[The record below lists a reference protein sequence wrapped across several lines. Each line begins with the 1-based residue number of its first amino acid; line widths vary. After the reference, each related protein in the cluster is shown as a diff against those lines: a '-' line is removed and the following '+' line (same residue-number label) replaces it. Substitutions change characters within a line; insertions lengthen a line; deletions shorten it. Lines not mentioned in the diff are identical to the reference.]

1 MQDLLNMGGYAGYV
15 WPCFGLAALIL
26 GGFAVGSVVR
36 LKARQRE
43 LEALKARRDR
53 PAP

>member
-26 GGFAVGSVVR
+26 GGFAVSSVLR
-36 LKARQRE
+36 LKSRQRE
-43 LEALKARRDR
+43 LAALKSQRDR
-53 PAP
+53 PAS